1 MHCLAARVRLLPSDV
16 QCALSRQ
23 PTNPLPLLH
32 CRLAAAG
39 PPTRLQKMCCCHSP
53 QTLIPASALPLP
65 HCCCPAAA
73 VAQTFGTCCT
83 APHPASPHSV
93 GPLLTMLSS
102 FYPPLSPAA
111 VPLPLPGCCSGT
123 NIRYMLSCSAPTT
136 NTECPP
142 TPSWRNIK
150 AAPLPKDTPSV
161 VRGNSTVTSFTLTA
175 DCSCSE
181 AYWGVYHTATYRKLP
196 LSACGL

>member
-1 MHCLAARVRLLPSDV
+1 MGTSFGYANKGPSNATLFLADGDASSCSDKVPVGTAAMTCANNTSSGKQLRFRVTLLN
-16 QCALSRQ
+16 
-23 PTNPLPLLH
+23 TH
-32 CRLAAAG
+32 
-39 PPTRLQKMCCCHSP
+39 T
-53 QTLIPASALPLP
+53 
-65 HCCCPAAA
+65 
-73 VAQTFGTCCT
+73 
-83 APHPASPHSV
+83 
-93 GPLLTMLSS
+93 
-102 FYPPLSPAA
+102 
-111 VPLPLPGCCSGT
+111 GT